1 MPADFG
7 TAPLKHMHSYLTD
20 NYQRVRISNSF
31 SLGSLI
37 LFKILLSDI
46 FFMIKTIDISS
57 YADHNTPYS
66 VGKN

>member
-7 TAPLKHMHSYLTD
+7 TASLKHMHSYLTD